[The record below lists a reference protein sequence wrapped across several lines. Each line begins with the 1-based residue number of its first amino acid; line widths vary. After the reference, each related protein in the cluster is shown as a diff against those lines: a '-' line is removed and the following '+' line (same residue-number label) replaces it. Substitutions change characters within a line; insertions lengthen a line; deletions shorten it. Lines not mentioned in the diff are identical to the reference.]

1 MILLE
6 QLEYALSISLESGFG
21 REVTLTDPSTSDEV
35 IVSGQVIRTDVKVDP
50 ETGVKVIAPG
60 TAVTLRLSSCPAAL
74 SEDWLAETTDIQN
87 SIISGKCKTLIRD
100 YTLGTVT
107 FIIED

>member
-6 QLEYALSISLESGFG
+6 QLEDALSISLESGFG

-50 ETGVKVIAPG
+50 ETGVKVIAPE
-60 TAVTLRLSSCPAAL
+60 LL
-74 SEDWLAETTDIQN
+74 
-87 SIISGKCKTLIRD
+87 
-100 YTLGTVT
+100 
-107 FIIED
+107 